1 MKELLKKEKV
11 RALINKAKEDKIT
24 YEEINEELKDDFPIE
39 KIEKLI
45 HTIIETGGKIVSKSQ
60 LEEEDEEEELDEFDE
75 HEEEHKDSDDYIE
88 HEDDI
93 LDEEEDDEDKV
104 DEDTEHFFDDEFNP
118 DYVEDISEDELTD
131 EKLLN
136 LGGRTYKNV
145 FEGNRTSSIVI
156 T

>member
-93 LDEEEDDEDKV
+93 LDV
-104 DEDTEHFFDDEFNP
+104 ITRLR
-118 DYVEDISEDELTD
+118 VV
-131 EKLLN
+131 
-136 LGGRTYKNV
+136 YKNIMKLDYDNQR
-145 FEGNRTSSIVI
+145 NRSSS
-156 T
+156 